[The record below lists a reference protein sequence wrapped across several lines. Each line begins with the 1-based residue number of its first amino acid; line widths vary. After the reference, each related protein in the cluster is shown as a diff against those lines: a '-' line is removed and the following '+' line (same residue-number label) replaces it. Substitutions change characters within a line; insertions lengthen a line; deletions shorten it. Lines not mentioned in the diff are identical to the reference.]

1 MPRIRFFFNATNI
14 DLVNGTV
21 IELDTNPAFKD
32 TELNELLYVVIVIL
46 FYATTLMVLIATQI
60 RKQHREGPEVEYYNE
75 HLERTRKEKNALPQP
90 NPKIVNLRASQI
102 PSTLSTIVDDT
113 EQRKLGSSTKNNI

>member
-1 MPRIRFFFNATNI
+1 MPQIRLFLNTTNT

-21 IELDTNPAFKD
+21 VIYQLDANTAFKD

-60 RKQHREGPEVEYYNE
+60 RKQPRDGPEVEYYNE

-102 PSTLSTIVDDT
+102 HSTLSTIVDDACKP
-113 EQRKLGSSTKNNI
+113 ELGSSAKM